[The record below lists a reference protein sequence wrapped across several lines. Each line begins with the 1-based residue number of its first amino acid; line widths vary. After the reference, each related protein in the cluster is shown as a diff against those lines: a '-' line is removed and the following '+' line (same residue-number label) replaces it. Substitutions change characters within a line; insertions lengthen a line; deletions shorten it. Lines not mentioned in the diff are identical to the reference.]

1 MRGGSAEGW
10 LKGYALLALAVLYA
24 PILFL
29 LLFSFNDSTS
39 IAFPIRTLTLKWY
52 AVLAENDRLLDALLA
67 SLKVA
72 IAASLAATFLA
83 ILAAKAAT
91 RYRLPGRGALIA
103 VILSPMV
110 VPEVVLATALLG
122 FMLGIGLSPS
132 LLNVALGHVL
142 VAAPFAF
149 AVLTSRFE
157 GFDPSLEEASLD
169 LGETGFGTFWR
180 VTLPLIMPGVI
191 SSLLLCFLISFDE
204 FLMAFFLSGTEPTL
218 PVYMFS
224 QLRFPQKLPSVLSL
238 AAIIIIA
245 SIGLIVLA
253 EWLRRDRRG
262 VEA

>member
-1 MRGGSAEGW
+1 MSRSKGGGW

-24 PILFL
+24 PIAFL
-29 LLFSFNDSTS
+29 LLFSFNDSIY
-39 IAFPIRTLTLKWY
+39 IAFPIRGFTLKWY
-52 AVLAENDRLLDALLA
+52 AALAENGPLFEALLA
-67 SLKVA
+67 SLKVGV
-72 IAASLAATFLA
+72 AASLAATLLA
-83 ILAAKAAT
+83 ILGAKAAT
-91 RYRLPGRGALIA
+91 RYRMRGKAAIVA

-110 VPEVVLATALLG
+110 VPEVVLGTALLS

-132 LLNVALGHVL
+132 LINVALGHVL

-149 AVLTSRFE
+149 AVLSSRFE

-218 PVYMFS
+218 PIYMFS
-224 QLRFPQKLPSVLSL
+224 QLRFPQKLPGVLSL
-238 AAIIIIA
+238 GACIIVA
-245 SIGLIVLA
+245 SIVLIVLA
-253 EWLRRDRRG
+253 EWLRRERRPT
-262 VEA
+262 EA